1 MNSRELNK
9 SLSEK
14 MNIPQAEAGK
24 LMNRLVS
31 ILGENF
37 AAGRSFT
44 FQNFGTFGV
53 RKVES
58 RKAYSPVLK
67 EYVLAPPKRVLNF
80 HPSKPLKEKI
90 KNTRTDER

>member
-1 MNSRELNK
+1 LNSKEVTK

-24 LMNRLVS
+24 LLSQLVH

-37 AAGRSFT
+37 AAGRNFT

-90 KNTRTDER
+90 KNTGTDER